1 MPKHDRRSSDITP
14 SPYRL
19 LQSLRDVGYD
29 FVTALADIV
38 DNAITAGAKQVAI
51 EVNDK
56 SWPPTVVVADNGTG
70 MTHSRLVEALRLGAV
85 RDYESDDLGK
95 FGLGLK
101 TASLSQC
108 RRLTVVTRHSACQYR
123 LAAATLDLDDVA
135 ISNSW
140 TLDVNMRPDTR
151 DLAGKWLAGSTGTVV
166 IWQKLDRVVSAGDS
180 ATGWDRRRLQRM
192 VDAASAHLAMVFHR
206 FIEGTEGA
214 CRLRLIIN
222 GRRISAW
229 NPYAPEEEHSQALSE
244 HRFELDTSGSTGDVV
259 VRGHVL
265 PTRDQ
270 FSTPEAFE
278 NLSGPKKWNRQQGFY
293 IYRNGRLI
301 QSGGWCGMRAADEHT
316 KLARISLDF
325 PSSLD
330 DLFHVNIAKM
340 RASIPAEL
348 RTLLERVVL
357 DTVKAGQAAYRGPL
371 KVVSPDDD
379 TTDQIEKRPSSPRGT
394 NSPPYGELML
404 ALRAAAMAA
413 GEGKSLSRILDRF
426 RLDAPELAALAGFV
440 DKQSPSSKKRALR
453 PNLR

>member
-1 MPKHDRRSSDITP
+1 MPKHHCRPSDITP

-38 DNAITAGAKQVAI
+38 DNAITAGAKRVDI
-51 EVNDK
+51 EINAK
-56 SWPPTVVVADNGTG
+56 NCPPCVVVADNGAG
-70 MTHSRLVEALRLGAV
+70 MTHLRLVEALRLGAV

-108 RRLTVVTRHSACQYR
+108 RRLTVVTRHSANHYR

-140 TLDVNMRPDTR
+140 TLDGTLRPDAR
-151 DLAGKWLAGSTGTVV
+151 DLALKWLVGSTGTVV
-166 IWQKLDRVVSAGDS
+166 IWQKLDRVISTGDAAS
-180 ATGWDRRRLQRM
+180 GWDRRRLQRL
-192 VDAASAHLAMVFHR
+192 VDSASAHLSMVFHR
-206 FIEGTEGA
+206 FIEGTEGSY
-214 CRLRLIIN
+214 RLRLSVN
-222 GRRISAW
+222 GKRLSAW
-229 NPYAPEEEHSQALSE
+229 NPYAPDEAHSQSLGE
-244 HRFELDTSGSTGDVV
+244 HRFELNAGATKGDVV

-265 PTRDQ
+265 PTREQ
-270 FSTPEAFE
+270 FSNPEAFE
-278 NLSGPKKWNRQQGFY
+278 SLGGPKKWNRQQGFY
-293 IYRNGRLI
+293 VYRNGRLI

-330 DLFHVNIAKM
+330 DLFNVNIAKM
-340 RASIPAEL
+340 RTSIPAEL

-371 KVVSPDDD
+371 KVVRAEED
-379 TTDQIEKRPSSPRGT
+379 TSEEAGSRSISPRGPT
-394 NSPPYGELML
+394 TPPYGELML
-404 ALRAAAMAA
+404 ALRSAAMAA
-413 GEGKSLSRILDRF
+413 GEGRALSRILDRF
-426 RLDAPELAALAGFV
+426 RRDSPELASLAGFV
-440 DKQSPSSKKRALR
+440 KQLGPSAKKSR
-453 PNLR
+453 P

>member
-1 MPKHDRRSSDITP
+1 MPNHDRRSSDITP

-38 DNAITAGAKQVAI
+38 DNAITAGAKQVSI
-51 EVNDK
+51 EIDAK
-56 SWPPTVVVADNGTG
+56 SWPPRVVVADNGAG
-70 MTHSRLVEALRLGAV
+70 MTHSRLVEALRLGAA
-85 RDYESDDLGK
+85 REYEADDLGK

-108 RRLTVVTRHSACQYR
+108 RQLTVVTRHSASQYR
-123 LAAATLDLDDVA
+123 LASATLDLDDVA

-140 TLDVNMRPDTR
+140 QLDGILRPEVR
-151 DLAGKWLAGSTGTVV
+151 ELAGKWLTGSTGTVV
-166 IWQKLDRVVSAGDS
+166 IWRKLDRVVSSGDS

-192 VDAASAHLAMVFHR
+192 VDAASTHLAMVFHR

-214 CRLRLIIN
+214 CRLRLIVN

-229 NPYAPEEEHSQALSE
+229 NPYAPDEEHSQAMPE
-244 HRFELDTSGSTGDVV
+244 HRFELDENGSNGDVV
-259 VRGHVL
+259 VRGYVL

-340 RASIPAEL
+340 RASVPAEL
-348 RTLLERVVL
+348 RVVL
-357 DTVKAGQAAYRGPL
+357 DTVKAGQAAYRGQL
-371 KVVSPDDD
+371 KVIRPDDD
-379 TTDQIEKRPSSPRGT
+379 TTDGTEKRASSPRGT
-394 NSPPYGELML
+394 NTPPYGELML

-426 RLDAPELAALAGFV
+426 RLDAPDLAALAGFV
-440 DKQSPSSKKRALR
+440 DKQSPSPKKSRLQPKLR
-453 PNLR
+453 

>member
-1 MPKHDRRSSDITP
+1 MPNHDRRSSDITP

-38 DNAITAGAKQVAI
+38 DNAITAGAERVSI
-51 EVNDK
+51 EIDVK
-56 SWPPTVVVADNGTG
+56 SWPPCVVIADDGAG

-108 RRLTVVTRHSACQYR
+108 RRLTVVTRHSATQYR

-140 TLDVNMRPDTR
+140 TLDGFLRPDAR
-151 DLAGKWLAGSTGTVV
+151 DLAGKWLFGSTGTVV
-166 IWQKLDRVVSAGDS
+166 IWQKLDRIVSAGDA
-180 ATGWDRRRLQRM
+180 ATGWDRRRLERL
-192 VDAASAHLAMVFHR
+192 VEAASAHLAMVFHR
-206 FIEGTEGA
+206 FIEGTEGGG
-214 CRLRLIIN
+214 RLRLSVN
-222 GRRISAW
+222 GKRIASW
-229 NPYAPEEEHSQALSE
+229 NPYAPDEEHSLTLSE
-244 HRFELDTSGSTGDVV
+244 HRFELDSAGSKGDVV

-265 PTRDQ
+265 PTREQ
-270 FSTPEAFE
+270 FSTPEVFE
-278 NLSGPKKWNRQQGFY
+278 SLSGPKKWNRQQGFY

-316 KLARISLDF
+316 KLARVSLDF

-330 DLFHVNIAKM
+330 DLFNVNIAKM

-357 DTVKAGQAAYRGPL
+357 DTVKTGQAAYRGPL
-371 KVVSPDDD
+371 KVVRPDDG
-379 TTDQIEKRPSSPRGT
+379 TAEATEEKRVSAPRGHST
-394 NSPPYGELML
+394 PPYGELML
-404 ALRAAAMAA
+404 ALRAAAMAS
-413 GEGKSLSRILDRF
+413 GEGRALSRILERF
-426 RLDAPELAALAGFV
+426 RLDAPDLASLAGFAE
-440 DKQSPSSKKRALR
+440 KHSPSAKKRR
-453 PNLR
+453 P